1 MYTPAILLTTLL
13 TLVSATPP
21 ACLLAAINE
30 QPEPSDLKAIC
41 GTLESSVAGNI
52 TEKCSGNAYS
62 GAVSAYEATCLSSAG
77 VTVSITS
84 SASSSSKTGS
94 SSATTTASGSAGA
107 KTSGSAHAT
116 GSAASSGSASG
127 NSSAS
132 ATGSSI
138 AAGATNGAG
147 GLAVPGLMAVIG
159 MAGVMML

>member
-1 MYTPAILLTTLL
+1 MYTPAIVLTTLL

-84 SASSSSKTGS
+84 SASSSSGTGS
-94 SSATTTASGSAGA
+94 ASATTTATGSAGA
-107 KTSGSAHAT
+107 KISGSANAT
-116 GSAASSGSASG
+116 GSSAASGSK
-127 NSSAS
+127 NSSVS
-132 ATGSSI
+132 ATGSS
-138 AAGATNGAG
+138 AAASATNGAE
-147 GLAVPGLMAVIG
+147 GLAVPGLMAIIG
-159 MAGVMML
+159 LAGVMML